1 VTTVVADAPR
11 VGLVVDRLARAVG
24 AVDRRETHGSW
35 VLLTRTRAYKVKKPV
50 VMAFLDYGTL
60 ARRREMCRAE
70 VELNRRTAPGIY
82 LGVRAIV
89 AEGECVTLAR
99 EDAPDAIEYAVEMR
113 RFRES
118 DTLASALAAG
128 VATAADARRI
138 GARLARFHAGCAPV
152 VLGGG
157 AEAVKRSLD
166 DDFASLSTLLAD
178 DAALARELV
187 AAERCADGLL
197 GARWAELDARAREGR
212 VRDGHGDLR
221 TEHVLLDPEVPLV
234 DAIEFD
240 PGLRRIDVGLDLAF
254 LVMDLH
260 AAGRPEMARAL
271 VDSYRD
277 AGGDPGDDRLIAFF
291 AAYRARV
298 RAKVALLRARQLA
311 AHPAAAVGAREG
323 AAGLLRL
330 GSRLLWEAR
339 EPAVIAIAGVSA
351 SGKSTLAG
359 ALGERAGRPVLSSDV
374 VRKGLIGLAP
384 GDRAPGSAYEADVTD
399 ATYRELGRRAAAEA
413 GTVIVDATF
422 HRRALR
428 DAFRAAL
435 GSAASH
441 LVFVEC
447 RAPAAELDR
456 RLRARSRDHRRVSD
470 ATAAVLRRQLAD
482 RDPLDEVPAARHVLV
497 RSDQPVEHLA
507 AAVEAALDLRTV
519 SRAPQPRG
527 RLRTGRRPRPDGA
540 RVARA

>member
-1 VTTVVADAPR
+1 MTTVVADAPR
-11 VGLVVDRLARAVG
+11 VGSVVDRLARAVG

-35 VLLTRTRAYKVKKPV
+35 VLLTRARAYKVKKPV

-113 RFRES
+113 RFDEA
-118 DTLASALAAG
+118 DTLAARLAAG
-128 VATAADARRI
+128 AATAVDLTRI
-138 GARLARFHAGCAPV
+138 GARLAGFHARCEPV
-152 VLGGG
+152 ALAAG

-166 DDFASLSTLLAD
+166 DDFASLSTLLGD
-178 DAALARELV
+178 DAPLTRELV
-187 AAERCADGLL
+187 AAERCAAGFL
-197 GARWAELDARAREGR
+197 GVRRTELDARAREGR

-221 TEHVLLDPEVPLV
+221 AEHVLLDPEESLV

-240 PGLRRIDVGLDLAF
+240 PGLRRIDAGLDLAF

-260 AAGRPEMARAL
+260 AAGRADLARPL
-271 VDSYRD
+271 VDGYRD

-298 RAKVALLRARQLA
+298 RAKVSLLRARQLPA
-311 AHPAAAVGAREG
+311 DAAAASGERER

-330 GSRLLWEAR
+330 GARLLWEAR
-339 EPAVIAIAGVSA
+339 EPAVIAIAGVAA

-359 ALGERAGRPVLSSDV
+359 ALAERAGRPVLSSDV
-374 VRKGLIGLAP
+374 VRKGLVGVAP
-384 GDRAPGSAYEADVTD
+384 GDRAPGSAYGAEVTG
-399 ATYRELGRRAAAEA
+399 ATYRELGRRAAAGA
-413 GTVIVDATF
+413 GTVIVDATL

-428 DAFRAAL
+428 DAFRTAL
-435 GSAASH
+435 GPAASR